1 MRIAILLLLAPLAL
15 ADEEVRPTEGV
26 TLSLDN
32 ATADVAAKLLKK
44 DAGLE
49 VQFAPQCK
57 GKRIKLNPEQ
67 RYSATLSEQAAAR
80 GLTQAEARAGW
91 QALSHNFKLPK
102 RARVLRIWITATDGG
117 GKRLPRG
124 WKGGRP
130 ALLLDDF
137 ELMSP
142 VRIEEIAAPKNAKEK
157 APC

>member
-1 MRIAILLLLAPLAL
+1 
-15 ADEEVRPTEGV
+15 V
-26 TLSLDN
+26 TLQVQVRSEGLTLPEAAEDGDPGKTLHFGRDDAFIEIEMLN
-32 ATADVAAKLLKK
+32 A
-44 DAGLE
+44 
-49 VQFAPQCK
+49 K

-137 ELMSP
+137 ELMTR
-142 VRIEEIAAPKNAKEK
+142 VRIEETAAPENAKEK